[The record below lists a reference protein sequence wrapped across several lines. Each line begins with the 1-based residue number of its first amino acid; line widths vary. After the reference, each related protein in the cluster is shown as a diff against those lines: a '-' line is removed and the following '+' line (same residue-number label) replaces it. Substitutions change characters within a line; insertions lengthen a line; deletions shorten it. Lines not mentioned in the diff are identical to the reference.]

1 MEVKR
6 TEMEIFRTKK
16 TYYDDL
22 NETKNGSDSF
32 WEIFIALCVVLILI
46 IVFITCYH
54 YIHGK
59 IIYIICKRCF
69 TWLNKKNDTDDNVTI
84 KNESNRG
91 TTRRRS
97 MILKPHKKFNDQ
109 KEKLYKTKS
118 YAFRTPLQEKKKL
131 LSSHTDK
138 TITSSSN
145 IALTKRLFLKLS
157 VLSSDTSN
165 KNGHDQTSNNWN
177 TCNEQCTQRNEKF
190 YQNSHKGEKSICF
203 SDTDVK
209 FLVIPVSSK
218 KSNENRNKEI
228 CKWNSKDNNY
238 DIRNNTSSKLI
249 ELQYENRDSF
259 SNNVQKYEVSTS
271 KLNLPCSFV
280 SKNVATDSLSNSVV
294 NQLDILPNLSLNKLK
309 RSTNSHIGSTVSG
322 VSNATHLKS
331 EENSFMDVADSA
343 TISEID
349 KLQRKKS
356 DEYNVYS
363 KKMKMKM
370 KSSMDMLRNQIK
382 EINSERKI
390 KSEDNLMV
398 LSIKNENTKNYFMFK
413 KDITS
418 IHEQYIESP
427 LTSLNHSSETNEIY
441 DELGILFSQ
450 YMKLQ
455 IKSCRRKY
463 CIRSRHLKKIQHSTR
478 KCQVRFNYHQIYPYD
493 QRPTCNCGNI
503 CEDTYDEL
511 KLMST
516 LPLERKNI
524 YYEMFTRRKQF
535 LNQPCILINQ
545 EFISN

>member
-118 YAFRTPLQEKKKL
+118 YAFRTPLQ
-131 LSSHTDK
+131 
-138 TITSSSN
+138 
-145 IALTKRLFLKLS
+145 
-157 VLSSDTSN
+157 
-165 KNGHDQTSNNWN
+165 
-177 TCNEQCTQRNEKF
+177 
-190 YQNSHKGEKSICF
+190 GEKSICF